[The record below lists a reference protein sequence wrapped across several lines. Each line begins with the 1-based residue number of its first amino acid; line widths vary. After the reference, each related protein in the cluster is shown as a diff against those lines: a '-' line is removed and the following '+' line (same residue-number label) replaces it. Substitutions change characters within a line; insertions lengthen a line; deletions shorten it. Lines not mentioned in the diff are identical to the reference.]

1 MNRSLD
7 LILDTSRLGIA
18 MGLYSPGGE
27 TLSEI
32 FEPDARGENLETLLD
47 RLLEK
52 GAATLDEVKR
62 LLVTLGP
69 GSFTGLRTGI
79 AFGQGLCF
87 SGNRALYG
95 VSTLKALKTL
105 SQNPEAASVILKA
118 RPGYWYFGNEAGEF
132 FISTEMLL
140 EQIHIENYF
149 VCDSDSRALLKERID
164 GERLILS
171 RGSEI
176 QTFTSLFSELT
187 PNLVQEAN
195 YIQPSYFQKSGS

>member
-1 MNRSLD
+1 MTRSLD
-7 LILDTSRLGIA
+7 LILDTSRQGIA
-18 MGLYSPGGE
+18 MGLYSAEGE
-27 TLSEI
+27 TISEI

-52 GAATLDEVKR
+52 GPAALSEVKR

-118 RPGYWYFGNEAGEF
+118 RPGYWYLGNESGEF
-132 FISTEMLL
+132 FLSTETLL
-140 EQIHIENYF
+140 EQIDVKNYF
-149 VCDSDSRALLKERID
+149 VCDADAWALLKERVKED
-164 GERLILS
+164 HLILS

-176 QTFTSLFSELT
+176 QPFTRLFSELT